1 MNGNLYFASSIHPYA
16 GAFTITMMI
25 QICFYY
31 FELYDFKVFKSNL
44 ELMIRLLQS
53 LGSALIVLA
62 SIYYFTPNIMPGR
75 GEFLLALVLIGVTVI
90 CWRLLYNEFLKV
102 KYVDQRILILGTGNL
117 AKNIA
122 EKALGDSGF
131 KVIGFTAAEPD
142 RVGESL
148 VNPGI
153 IGTHSEID
161 RLCDRYKVNRVIVA
175 NEERRGK
182 LPLEQLMECK
192 TKGIKIEE
200 GLNFYEHIAGKIEVS
215 HLHPCFIIFSD
226 GFKKSRLVANT
237 KRGYDLLFSIIGM
250 IIAAPFLPV
259 IAILIKLDS
268 RGPVFY
274 KQERV
279 GKNSKPF
286 YLIKFRSMV
295 QNSEKSGPTWAELQD
310 KRVTRIGRI
319 LRKAR
324 IDEIPQL
331 FNVVKGEM
339 SLVGPRPERPHFV
352 NKLREVIPYYD
363 QRYCVAPGITG
374 WAQVRYPYGA
384 SYKDAEEKLKYDL
397 YYIKNI
403 SIAFDLFI
411 IFETIKIVLFRK
423 GAR

>member
-1 MNGNLYFASSIHPYA
+1 VLGCKLILNGNLYFASSIHPYA

-62 SIYYFTPNIMPGR
+62 SIYCFIPNIMPGR

-90 CWRLLYNEFLKV
+90 CWRLLYNEFLKM

-175 NEERRGK
+175 NEER
-182 LPLEQLMECK
+182 
-192 TKGIKIEE
+192 
-200 GLNFYEHIAGKIEVS
+200 
-215 HLHPCFIIFSD
+215 
-226 GFKKSRLVANT
+226 
-237 KRGYDLLFSIIGM
+237 
-250 IIAAPFLPV
+250 
-259 IAILIKLDS
+259 
-268 RGPVFY
+268 
-274 KQERV
+274 
-279 GKNSKPF
+279 
-286 YLIKFRSMV
+286 
-295 QNSEKSGPTWAELQD
+295 
-310 KRVTRIGRI
+310 
-319 LRKAR
+319 
-324 IDEIPQL
+324 
-331 FNVVKGEM
+331 
-339 SLVGPRPERPHFV
+339 
-352 NKLREVIPYYD
+352 
-363 QRYCVAPGITG
+363 
-374 WAQVRYPYGA
+374 
-384 SYKDAEEKLKYDL
+384 
-397 YYIKNI
+397 
-403 SIAFDLFI
+403 
-411 IFETIKIVLFRK
+411 
-423 GAR
+423 